1 MKTTNIHVNM
11 TFDVEVS
18 QEDIANML
26 LMRRQ
31 MVAASQAT
39 AAIVQT
45 IDESIGIGGE
55 PAPAPEPPPPPPAP
69 PPAPPPTPPPA
80 AKKAAPKPAPIT
92 KAAAPPAAPAKAA
105 PQIPLEADL
114 RAVLKQ
120 VNAIHPKSTA
130 GVVDLLREHGGF
142 PRLTECPPDTWPAI
156 EAAALAYLEEHA
168 SSVVEE

>member
-31 MVAASQAT
+31 MVAAGPAP
-39 AAIVQT
+39 AAIVAA

-55 PAPAPEPPPPPPAP
+55 PAPAPEPPPPPPPAP

-80 AKKAAPKPAPIT
+80 AKAPRAAPKPAPIA
-92 KAAAPPAAPAKAA
+92 KVAAPLKPA
-105 PQIPLEADL
+105 IPLEADL